1 MAPMALSRPLKILIG
16 LVGGFVLIQL
26 VPYGHDHTNPP
37 VTGEPT
43 WDSPKTK
50 AMFDRAC
57 ADCHSHETK
66 WPWYSNVAP
75 VSWLVAHDIEEGRE
89 HLNFSDWS
97 LMSAKDQAEAREEII
112 EEVEEG
118 EMPIPIYPPL
128 HPEAKLSPEEKTA
141 FIAGLKA
148 TFGEAGDDD

>member
-75 VSWLVAHDIEEGRE
+75 VSWLVAHDVEDGRK
-89 HLNFSDWS
+89 HFNT
-97 LMSAKDQAEAREEII
+97 SAWGQQKHNGGKHAA